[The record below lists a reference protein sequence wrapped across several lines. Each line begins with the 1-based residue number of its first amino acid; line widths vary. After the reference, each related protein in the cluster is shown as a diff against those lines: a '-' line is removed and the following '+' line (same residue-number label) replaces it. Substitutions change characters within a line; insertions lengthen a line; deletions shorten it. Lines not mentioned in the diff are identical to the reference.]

1 MFEWSL
7 VKPSGDWCAQQDS
20 QLLAILTMTPAKP
33 AKATLHDTTTGSE
46 RTYDHVLVISNAVT
60 TPAQR
65 LLHQGSVVVNAR
77 FDALSAGLLA
87 EVRPDCVL
95 APLFGIECDLMD
107 VAARLTRLGFR
118 GLLLGMTGPL
128 PNPRVIKAEVRG
140 ANPDLTFDLIEVPD
154 DPRPS

>member
-1 MFEWSL
+1 
-7 VKPSGDWCAQQDS
+7 
-20 QLLAILTMTPAKP
+20 MTTAKQAKP
-33 AKATLHDTTTGSE
+33 TLQDATTGTA

-77 FDALSAGLLA
+77 FDALTAGLLA

-95 APLFGIECDLMD
+95 APLFGIDCDVMD
-107 VAARLTRLGFR
+107 VAARLTRLGYR
-118 GLLLGMTGPL
+118 GLLLGVTGPL

-140 ANPDLTFDLIEVPD
+140 ANPDLTFDLIEVPED
-154 DPRPS
+154 GHHS